1 VQHLAVKSQTQRF
14 TPFTLNNQSS
24 FESELQTF
32 IFSKLP
38 QEEKK
43 RFMDFL
49 VENEVE
55 FQEDPEGGY
64 VATIRIFNQQLDQ

>member
-1 VQHLAVKSQTQRF
+1 
-14 TPFTLNNQSS
+14 
-24 FESELQTF
+24 
-32 IFSKLP
+32 
-38 QEEKK
+38 
-43 RFMDFL
+43 MDFL